1 MKIFNRFIQISFLL
15 IFIFITAQAQKKD
28 SVLYIIG
35 IDELDS
41 IKYQT
46 DDVIVTGT
54 RTNQKIID
62 IPYSVVRIGL
72 SQYKFDKKVSI
83 NDVLNVVPGVFMQS
97 RYGNHDVRISIR
109 GFGSRSNTGIR
120 GVRILL
126 DGIPESEPDG
136 QTRIEAIDFNS
147 LGSIEVVKGNS
158 SSLYTNAPGGVV
170 NFISDINF
178 SKSFINQFNEFGSY
192 GLRRNGIKA
201 AIRTDS
207 YGFLNTYTYHNYKGY
222 RPHSE
227 DYWHIL
233 NTALESTPGD
243 NTNLQFLG
251 YLATG
256 LIRLPGSLTKE
267 EFEDDPYQA
276 AQREV
281 DWDFRRISKKGRAA
295 VRFDTKF
302 GETLNNEI
310 EVVGYGTIKYFE
322 RVARNSYRIFDRYGL
337 GASVKYVNKSN
348 IFEKENTFTIGG
360 DLFYQTG
367 PVSEFNSIGGAK
379 GDELLSYIDETVG
392 NTGLYLLNNFEI
404 YNKQLY
410 FLMSGRFDNVFFEQ
424 VNRLLGAQ
432 NYARRFEDFTPKF
445 ALNYKLF
452 HSIAIYSS
460 FGYSFDS
467 PAGNE
472 LDNYP
477 TSSDPGALM
486 NPDLKPQQSTNFE
499 VGVKGNLLNEESNLF
514 TNTLFELT
522 FFNTIVK
529 DEIVP
534 FEVYGNAYFRNS
546 AKTNRRGLELGISS
560 EIFSGFKTTISYTF
574 SDFSYDEYIASSI
587 DVDNQGEIILVDE
600 DFSGN
605 IVPSVPEHNLYFG
618 LEYKHEII
626 PLVTGFIK
634 GSIQSI
640 SGMYVNDANSNKT
653 ESYLTLNSTIGLE
666 WIIDNFSLLLSGGVN
681 NITDEVYV
689 GFININSANGRF
701 YEAGEPQ
708 TVFASLNFIYQ
719 F

>member
-1 MKIFNRFIQISFLL
+1 MNLFKRILLITFLL
-15 IFIFITAQAQKKD
+15 ALFCISINAQKKD
-28 SVLYIIG
+28 SVLYIIRS
-35 IDELDS
+35 DMLDS
-41 IKYQT
+41 IKYET
-46 DDVIVTGT
+46 DEVIVTGT

-62 IPYSVVRIGL
+62 IPYSVVRIN
-72 SQYKFDKKVSI
+72 STQYKFDKSSFI
-83 NDVLNVVPGVFMQS
+83 NDVLNAVPGVFMQS

-178 SKSFINQFNEFGSY
+178 SKTFATQFNEIGSFE
-192 GLRRNGIKA
+192 LRRNGFKA
-201 AIRTDS
+201 GVRTDN
-207 YGFLNTYTYHNYKGY
+207 YGLLNTYTYHNYKGF

-233 NTALESTPGD
+233 NTILETTPGD

-251 YLATG
+251 YFATG

-267 EFEDDPYQA
+267 EFEADPYQA

-281 DWDFRRISKKGRAA
+281 DWDFRRISKKGRVA

-302 GETLNNEI
+302 GEDLNHEI
-310 EVVGYGTIKYFE
+310 EVTGYGTIKYFE
-322 RVARNSYRIFDRYGL
+322 RVARNSYRIFDRYGI
-337 GASVKYVNKSN
+337 GASVKYVNKAT
-348 IFEKENTFTIGG
+348 IFDRENSFTVGG

-367 PVSEFNSIGGAK
+367 PVSEFNVVEGAK
-379 GDELLSYIDETVG
+379 GDQLLNYVDETVG
-392 NTGLYLLNNFEI
+392 NTGIYILNNFEI
-404 YNKQLY
+404 FNKQLY
-410 FLMSGRFDNVFFEQ
+410 FLMSGRYDNVYFNQ
-424 VNRLLGAQ
+424 INRLLGAQ
-432 NYARRFEDFTPKF
+432 DDNRRFEDFTPKF
-445 ALNYKLF
+445 ALNYKVTPF
-452 HSIAIYSS
+452 IAVYTS

-477 TSSDPGALM
+477 TSSDPGALL

-499 VGVKGNLLNEESNLF
+499 LGTKGNLLNEESEIF
-514 TNTLFELT
+514 TNTLFEFT
-522 FFNTIVK
+522 FFNTIVE

-534 FEVYGNAYFRNS
+534 FEVYGSAFFRNS
-546 AKTNRRGLELGISS
+546 AKTNRRGLEVGI
-560 EIFSGFKTTISYTF
+560 TTEAYRGLKAILSYTF
-574 SDFSYDEYIASSI
+574 SDFSYDEYVAVTI
-587 DVDNQGEIILVDE
+587 DVDSLGEITTASE

-605 IVPSVPEHNLYFG
+605 VVPSVPKHNLLFG
-618 LEYKHEII
+618 LEYKHR
-626 PLVTGFIK
+626 LTSNLNGFIK
-634 GSIQSI
+634 GTYQSI
-640 SGMYVNDANSNKT
+640 SGMYVNDANST
-653 ESYLTLNSTIGLE
+653 ETDGYQVLNSTFGIELLMG
-666 WIIDNFSLLLSGGVN
+666 NFNILLSGGVN
-681 NITDEVYV
+681 NILDQSYV

-708 TVFASLNFIYQ
+708 TFFAALKFGYVF
-719 F
+719 